1 MKITREL
8 CAGSS
13 VLGVQNLISNSKF
26 DQPKPFQISHT
37 HSRSDPDSVH
47 VQFSCYKFDTS
58 LCQNLPEAG
67 STASPRETWREI
79 VYFVHYS
86 THGRDTSSSTLFSG
100 GNLIRAKVCA
110 LSTLWNSNRYALSR
124 RSERHLNEG
133 VKLLLADN
141 TSKSPTLGWTPG
153 KENFRW
159 H

>member
-13 VLGVQNLISNSKF
+13 VLGVQNLKANNKF
-26 DQPKPFQISHT
+26 DQPKPFQLSHT

-58 LCQNLPEAG
+58 LCQNLPKLAAPPAPEK
-67 STASPRETWREI
+67 
-79 VYFVHYS
+79 
-86 THGRDTSSSTLFSG
+86 HGEKLCTLYIIQPTDGTRRHRPFFRR
-100 GNLIRAKVCA
+100 NLIRAKVCA

-153 KENFRW
+153 KANFRW